1 MKLLLVLKLIR
12 TSNLINYP
20 LHLKHSSGNQPH
32 GETWHI
38 VWVTPRVHDT
48 QENNFLI
55 QEFFRDWSEM
65 DLRALM
71 TAQLIV
77 YMHMDDII
85 VCFRAGVGIGGGLIK
100 SVPSFHQKF
109 HGLKKVKKHLF

>member
-1 MKLLLVLKLIR
+1 
-12 TSNLINYP
+12 
-20 LHLKHSSGNQPH
+20 
-32 GETWHI
+32 
-38 VWVTPRVHDT
+38 
-48 QENNFLI
+48 
-55 QEFFRDWSEM
+55 M